1 MNHFQAGFRAAVF
14 HSFFTIVT
22 LYEKQVAGVI
32 NTVGMVV
39 ARFAALVAT
48 GNYIRSDA
56 LAQTVVKH
64 KVFSYKLT
72 FQFFSFYLAG
82 VFYDSAF
89 KLIDIFETFVLKK
102 GTCFFATD
110 APGAIHQKVF
120 VFFVLGK
127 LLFNYW

>member
-1 MNHFQAGFRAAVF
+1 V
-14 HSFFTIVT
+14 
-22 LYEKQVAGVI
+22 
-32 NTVGMVV
+32 NTVGVVV

-72 FQFFSFYLAG
+72 FQFFGFYLAG
-82 VFYDSAF
+82 IFYDSAF
-89 KLIDIFETFVLKK
+89 KLIDIFETFVFKES
-102 GTCFFATD
+102 TRFFATD
-110 APGAIHQKVF
+110 ASRAIHQKIS